1 MIDISV
7 KRQESTS
14 SILLPTEE
22 DLRLL
27 SFKCSYGKSLNKLTV
42 TEDIVKCVLSDVIA
56 YDAAVRDCALSNC
69 LEYRIKTP
77 ESILRKIKRHPDSRF
92 QSVFNDIL
100 GFRINVNEY
109 PEEVPKYYRMVD
121 LRNGKSEDDGY
132 RAIHLYYKLDNYHYP
147 IEVQLWSKQ
156 DYEFNL
162 WMHSYGYKQL
172 SSDILLHLKSMYLS
186 GDISNFDEYMREV
199 KSYV

>member
-1 MIDISV
+1 MIDIST
-7 KRQESTS
+7 KRQENTS

-56 YDAAVRDCALSNC
+56 YDIAVRDCTISKNIL
-69 LEYRIKTP
+69 YRIKTP
-77 ESILRKIKRHPDSRF
+77 ESILRKLSRHPDLRF

-100 GFRINVNEY
+100 GFRVSVNEY
-109 PEEVPKYYRMVD
+109 PEEIPKYYRMVD

-132 RAIHLYYKLDNYHYP
+132 RAMHLYYKLDNYHYP

-172 SSDILLHLKSMYLS
+172 SSDMLLHMKNMYLS